1 MTERRTSGRTERS
14 KSREEV
20 DEEEEA
26 EDEDDDQESFDKEN
40 PDVATGSEVMTLA
53 DINNMYFIYYLQLSV
68 ENIQHILNI
77 AFWANIPTTNSQTGN
92 TYVLTVSS
100 HKVID
105 IPSTFLGNNTKTS
118 SLFGFEKFFSHILLF
133 FVK

>member
-77 AFWANIPTTNSQTGN
+77 AFWANIPTTKSQTGN
-92 TYVLTVSS
+92 ILGASS
-100 HKVID
+100 I
-105 IPSTFLGNNTKTS
+105 
-118 SLFGFEKFFSHILLF
+118 
-133 FVK
+133 